1 MTDTI
6 FDMMSTNLG
15 IYNNHHM
22 YNENINFDI
31 NKHIEQGVQFKK
43 YGTKYESDNAH
54 KLLQD
59 SSSPEW
65 SSIVEAMTLPMSIN
79 QAQNIV
85 ALNRDSP
92 DTATFN
98 NLVSNYATLYKSYT
112 TNMVTKQPSDTQRI
126 AMEKALAQQQEVI
139 VTVAKQIKSGGKGTA
154 DTITGKIETTT
165 LNMNSMYYHYF
176 VYFVITGTL
185 LAFTFYMLVNPNAS
199 VLNAMYV
206 VGALMAVYVVARRYE
221 L

>member
-85 ALNRDSP
+85 ALNHESP
-92 DTATFN
+92 DAATFN

-112 TNMVTKQPSDTQRI
+112 TNMVTKRPNDAQRV
-126 AMEKALAQQQEVI
+126 AMENALDQQHDVI
-139 VTVAKQIKSGGKGTA
+139 VTVAKQIKSGGKATT
-154 DTITGKIETTT
+154 DTISGKIETTT

-176 VYFVITGTL
+176 VYFVITVTL

-206 VGALMAVYVVARRYE
+206 VGALMVVYVVARKYE

>member
-54 KLLQD
+54 NLLQD

-85 ALNRDSP
+85 ALNHDSP
-92 DTATFN
+92 DAATFN

-112 TNMVTKQPSDTQRI
+112 TNMVTKRPNDAQRV
-126 AMEKALAQQQEVI
+126 AMENALDQQHDVI
-139 VTVAKQIKSGGKGTA
+139 VAVAKQIKSGGKGTA
-154 DTITGKIETTT
+154 DTT
-165 LNMNSMYYHYF
+165 
-176 VYFVITGTL
+176 VTL

-206 VGALMAVYVVARRYE
+206 VGALMVVYVVARKYE